1 MADCAER
8 LPPDGAPARLLMP
21 ETLYG
26 RTYTALMTAD
36 PAAKAAQVAALVAD
50 WQAGRLPAGNG
61 RDAPALAVPDA
72 GRPMRP
78 ELLPHTD
85 LPRRKPTTPE
95 GHAALLHA
103 IAHIEFNAINL
114 ALDCVYRFRS
124 LPDEFYAGWLQVAAE
139 EADHFARVC
148 TRLAALGHAYGDFPA
163 HRGLWDMAVKT
174 AEDPLAR
181 MALVPRVLEA
191 RGLDATPPIVAALRR
206 IGDADSIAVLDIILR
221 DEVGHV
227 ALGDRWF
234 RHLCAERG
242 LEPEPT
248 YLALMADFDAPW
260 PPGPLN
266 VEARRRAG
274 FSAAEIARLE
284 AGRPRGKVP
293 QSEP

>member
-148 TRLAALGHAYGDFPA
+148 ARLAALGHAYGDFPA

-191 RGLDATPPIVAALRR
+191 RGLDATPPIVAALHR

-242 LEPEPT
+242 LEPEAT

-274 FSAAEIARLE
+274 FSAAEIVRLE
-284 AGRPRGKVP
+284 AGRPRGKAP

>member
-1 MADCAER
+1 
-8 LPPDGAPARLLMP
+8 MP

-191 RGLDATPPIVAALRR
+191 RGLDATPPIVAALHR

-242 LEPEPT
+242 LEPEAT